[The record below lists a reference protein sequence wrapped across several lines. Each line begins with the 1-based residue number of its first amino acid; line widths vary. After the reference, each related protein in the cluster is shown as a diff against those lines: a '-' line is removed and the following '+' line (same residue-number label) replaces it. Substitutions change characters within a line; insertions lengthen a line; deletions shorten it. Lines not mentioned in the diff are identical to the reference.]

1 MFGRKLAQE
10 TSTMV
15 APDVLMELPAPAEPW
30 VPEQAEPWV
39 PELPKLDPAWL
50 ALRKQVHEQ
59 LLDLLGPVLYD
70 SRMEQAELSVKVRAA
85 LSQVIRSLALRI
97 SDEEKER
104 LSNEIT
110 DDILGYGPLEP
121 YLRDESVTEIMVTGH
136 DMVHVERKG
145 LLTEVPA
152 SFLDEAHLRRTI
164 DKIAASVGR
173 RIDEASPMVDARL
186 TDGSRVNAVI
196 PPIALRGSTLSIRKF
211 FSTPLAAEDLVGFG
225 TLTPQLRLFL
235 ELCIRGRLSVVISGG
250 TGSGKTTTLN
260 VLSQYIPDN
269 ERILTVE
276 DVAELR
282 LHQRH
287 VVPLEARPSNTEGK
301 GTITI
306 RDLVRNALRMRPDRI
321 VVGEIRDGA
330 ALDMLQAMNTGHDGS
345 ITTLHSNGPRDTIS
359 RLETMVMMAGM
370 EFPVRVIRE
379 QIASAVDLIV
389 HQSRLRD
396 GTRRITHV
404 TEVMKMEGDVI
415 TMQDL
420 FSFDFSK
427 GIDDQGR
434 FRGTIRPT
442 GIIPG
447 FLPKMQDSGIDI
459 PLSLFGISS

>member
-1 MFGRKLAQE
+1 
-10 TSTMV
+10 
-15 APDVLMELPAPAEPW
+15 
-30 VPEQAEPWV
+30 
-39 PELPKLDPAWL
+39 
-50 ALRKQVHEQ
+50 
-59 LLDLLGPVLYD
+59 
-70 SRMEQAELSVKVRAA
+70 
-85 LSQVIRSLALRI
+85 
-97 SDEEKER
+97 
-104 LSNEIT
+104 
-110 DDILGYGPLEP
+110 
-121 YLRDESVTEIMVTGH
+121 
-136 DMVHVERKG
+136 
-145 LLTEVPA
+145 
-152 SFLDEAHLRRTI
+152 
-164 DKIAASVGR
+164 
-173 RIDEASPMVDARL
+173 
-186 TDGSRVNAVI
+186 
-196 PPIALRGSTLSIRKF
+196 
-211 FSTPLAAEDLVGFG
+211 
-225 TLTPQLRLFL
+225 
-235 ELCIRGRLSVVISGG
+235 LCIRGRLSVVISGG

-427 GIDDQGR
+427 GIDDRGR